1 MMNMDN
7 SKKLVGILGYPL
19 SHSLSPV
26 MQNMAFKYY
35 NLNNVYVPIEVKPED
50 LEIIVKAI
58 RGMNFIGFNVTVPHK
73 IEMVKYLD
81 EMDKLAEL
89 IGAVNTVVVKD
100 GNLKGYNTD
109 GIGFLKSF
117 QENTNESIE
126 GKRVFILGAGGASR
140 AVSMTLA
147 MNKAEKVYICNR
159 TYEKAERLSQDINTK
174 IGNVSA
180 AVPME
185 YEKMKEVIYDSDVFI
200 NTTTVGMYPNVDESP
215 IDKNLLHE
223 NLILCDI
230 VYNPRKTK
238 LLEEAEE
245 LGCKTVPG
253 LSMLVYQGAESF
265 RLWTGMEAPVD
276 IMFKAVE
283 NIS

>member
-1 MMNMDN
+1 MNMDN

-73 IEMVKYLD
+73 IEVVKYLD

-200 NTTTVGMYPNVDESP
+200 NTTTVGMHPNVDESP
-215 IDKNLLHE
+215 IDRSLLHE

>member
-73 IEMVKYLD
+73 IEVVKYLD

>member
-19 SHSLSPV
+19 SHSLSSV

-73 IEMVKYLD
+73 IEVVKYLD

>member
-73 IEMVKYLD
+73 IEVVKYLD

-200 NTTTVGMYPNVDESP
+200 NTTTVGMHPNVDESP
-215 IDKNLLHE
+215 IDRSLLHE

>member
-1 MMNMDN
+1 MNMDN

-19 SHSLSPV
+19 SHSLSSV

-73 IEMVKYLD
+73 IEVVKYLD

>member
-73 IEMVKYLD
+73 IEVVKYLD

-185 YEKMKEVIYDSDVFI
+185 YEKMKEAIYDSDVFI
-200 NTTTVGMYPNVDESP
+200 NTTTVGMHPNVDESP
-215 IDKNLLHE
+215 IDRSLLHE

>member
-1 MMNMDN
+1 MNMDN

-73 IEMVKYLD
+73 IEVVKYLD

-185 YEKMKEVIYDSDVFI
+185 YEKMKEAIYDSDVFI
-200 NTTTVGMYPNVDESP
+200 NTTTVGMHPNVDESP
-215 IDKNLLHE
+215 IDRSLLHE

>member
-1 MMNMDN
+1 MNMDN

-73 IEMVKYLD
+73 IEVVKYLD